1 MLCECV
7 PVGSR
12 IPGIERAVGEAGFLV
27 PIGDHQAAADAI
39 RKALVSNKG
48 RDARNRIKELFSL
61 EKRDNAIQAIVR
73 ELVE

>member
-27 PIGDHQAAADAI
+27 PVGDHQAAADAI
-39 RKALVSNKG
+39 RKALVSDKG
-48 RDARNRIKELFSL
+48 KDARNRIKELFSL
-61 EKRDNAIQAIVR
+61 EKRDKAIQDIVR
-73 ELVE
+73 ELLE